1 VSSGIDLAPVATGPR
16 SSRSAARS
24 RRRKRMGDLPVALAF
39 LTPAIVAAVLLRL
52 WPTWRALWDG
62 LHSTPLGVAPTHWVG
77 LDQFRALFDDPAFVN
92 SLGVTALFGILVNP
106 LQIAAALGIALLF
119 NERLPGVGVM
129 RTIVFLPVAIPAS
142 VSAVVWAVALRPEG
156 PLNGVLSW
164 FGIDGLRWLT
174 SPTQALPAI
183 ILIVSWI
190 GVGYWMMFLVAGL
203 KDIDPAL
210 YEAARVDGAG
220 RWGRFRFVS
229 LPQLR
234 RPLAFVLVAD
244 TVSNLLVFA
253 PVQIL
258 TQGGPNGRTNLIM
271 NDVYERAYVSG
282 DIGAAGAETVILVL
296 VTLLI
301 VMVQFRLLAGSGD

>member
-1 VSSGIDLAPVATGPR
+1 MSSGIDLAPVATGPR

-24 RRRKRMGDLPVALAF
+24 HRRRRMGDLPVALAF

-77 LDQFRALFDDPAFVN
+77 LDQFR
-92 SLGVTALFGILVNP
+92 ALFGILVNP